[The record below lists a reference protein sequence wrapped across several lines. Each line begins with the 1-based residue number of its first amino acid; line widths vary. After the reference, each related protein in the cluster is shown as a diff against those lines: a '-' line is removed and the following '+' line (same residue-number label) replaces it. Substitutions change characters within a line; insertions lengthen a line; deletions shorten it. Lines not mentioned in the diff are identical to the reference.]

1 MLLTGLNHIKLA
13 DLGVAKVMED
23 THATT
28 HAGTLQ
34 YMSPE
39 VFKANFWNDFVY
51 YPNTDIW

>member
-13 DLGVAKVMED
+13 DLGVAKIMED

-28 HAGTLQ
+28 HVGTPQ

-39 VFKANFWNDFVY
+39 VFKALFMDDIVY